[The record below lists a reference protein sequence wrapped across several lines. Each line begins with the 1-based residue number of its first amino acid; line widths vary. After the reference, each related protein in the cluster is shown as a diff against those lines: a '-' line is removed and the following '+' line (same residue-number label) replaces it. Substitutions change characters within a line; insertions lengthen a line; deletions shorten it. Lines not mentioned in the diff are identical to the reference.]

1 MKILSQK
8 IKSIIKN
15 REIVK
20 DKALRFISQP
30 EDGQQIFANEHNDQ
44 FIKKALEVIH
54 SNLSNPDFGKAEFAS
69 ALNVSSS
76 LLYKKLKSLTGQS
89 PVDMIRVVRLNQA
102 VELLKTQKY
111 TVTEVS
117 ELCGFSSS
125 SYFGVVFKKQF
136 GKSPTEF

>member
-1 MKILSQK
+1 M
-8 IKSIIKN
+8 
-15 REIVK
+15 
-20 DKALRFISQP
+20 
-30 EDGQQIFANEHNDQ
+30 
-44 FIKKALEVIH
+44 IH

-111 TVTEVS
+111 TITEVS